1 MIRDDMQARL
11 QSAFAAGASAEREQ
25 QMRESG
31 LHALAALL
39 GVHRIATTPEQLRH
53 DLGHD
58 RAISADD
65 VIRLAK
71 RHTGVRAKAVQVQRG
86 ALSRQPFPA
95 MADGPEGWFL
105 IGGLSENGIVIQRPG
120 SPPEHIERDELD
132 AMWSGL
138 VILLTTRAVTAP
150 DLRFGLAWFGKQ
162 MRRYRKLL
170 IEVLVITFALNL
182 LGLAAPLL
190 FQGVIDKVLI
200 HNSLSTLNV
209 LGLAFLVVSIWEVA
223 LGWIRTRVF
232 TETTQKIDVE
242 LGSRLFRHLL
252 SLPLSYFEQRR
263 VGDTITRVRQL
274 ETIREFLTNASLTV
288 IVDPIFTI
296 VFLVAM
302 LIYSPA
308 LFGIVAISLVAYV
321 AVSLG
326 VAGPLRARVEE
337 KFEKS
342 SASNALLVESASGI
356 HTIKATAVEPHW
368 QNRWEQQLAAYT
380 AASQRLI
387 NVANTGTQSI
397 ELISKITFA
406 AILFFGAKAVIAGT
420 LTVGALVA
428 FNMFAQRVTGPVI
441 RMAHLWQDFQQVR
454 TAIERMGDI
463 LNHPPE
469 PRSAS
474 AATLPGVR
482 GAIRFEFV
490 SFRYAPDTAPVLSDI
505 TIDIPAGTSLGIVG
519 SSGSGKSTLAK
530 LLQRLNMPEAGRV
543 LVDDVDVN
551 QLDPAWLRRQI
562 GVVLQENLLFNRT
575 IRENIALANPAMPFD
590 RVITAARLAG
600 AHEFI
605 MRQPRGYDTEIV
617 ERGVNLSGGQ
627 RQRIAIA
634 RALVNNPRML
644 VFDEATSALDAE
656 SEELIQNNLN
666 AISAGRTLIVIAH
679 RLSAVRACDRIITLE
694 SGRIVES
701 GNHDQLIRAGG
712 RYADLYRRQSGHGE
726 IAA

>member
-1 MIRDDMQARL
+1 M
-11 QSAFAAGASAEREQ
+11 
-25 QMRESG
+25 
-31 LHALAALL
+31 L
-39 GVHRIATTPEQLRH
+39 GVHRIASTPEQLRH
-53 DLGHD
+53 ELGHD
-58 RAISADD
+58 RPVSSED

-71 RHTGVRAKAVQVQRG
+71 RHAGVRAKTVQVQRG
-86 ALSRQPFPA
+86 GLSRQPLPA
-95 MADGPEGWFL
+95 MGNGPQGWFL
-105 IGGLSENGIVIQRPG
+105 IGGLTDNGVIIQRPG
-120 SPPEHIERDELD
+120 HPPEQVDREGLD
-132 AMWSGL
+132 AIWSGEM
-138 VILLTTRAVTAP
+138 ILLTTRAVAAP

-170 IEVLVITFALNL
+170 VEVLVITFALNL

-209 LGLAFLVVSIWEVA
+209 LGLAFLVVSVWEVA

-242 LGSRLFRHLL
+242 LGARLFRHLL

-288 IVDPIFTI
+288 LVDPIFTI

-302 LIYSPA
+302 LIYSPP
-308 LFGIVAISLVAYV
+308 LFGIVAVSLVAYV
-321 AVSLG
+321 VVSLT
-326 VAGPLRARVEE
+326 VAGPLRERVND

-356 HTIKATAVEPHW
+356 HTIKASAVEPHW

-387 NVANTGTQSI
+387 NVANTGTQGI
-397 ELISKITFA
+397 ELISKLTFA
-406 AILFFGAKAVIAGT
+406 AILFFGAKFVIAGSM
-420 LTVGALVA
+420 TVGALVA

-454 TAIERMGDI
+454 TAIERLGDI
-463 LNHPPE
+463 LNHPSE

-474 AATLPGVR
+474 SATLPAVR
-482 GAIRFEFV
+482 GAVRFEFV

-590 RVITAARLAG
+590 RVVQAARLAG
-600 AHEFI
+600 AHDFI

-712 RYADLYRRQSGHGE
+712 RYADLYRRQSGIGE
-726 IAA
+726 LAA